1 MRALVPLLCALAFI
15 TFSAGSPSAGQTTD
29 TSRPARRTQQRED
42 RLQARMAA
50 PPSQAHVRIDRA
62 QVRRDAE
69 ELVRLANSIPLG
81 VAGVEKGVVSKDLN
95 ENLKKIQKLCKH
107 LRSELAL

>member
-1 MRALVPLLCALAFI
+1 LAFI
-15 TFSAGSPSAGQTTD
+15 AFSAGSTSGGQTND
-29 TSRPARRTQQRED
+29 ISRPIRRVQQRED
-42 RLQARMAA
+42 RLEARMAT
-50 PPSQAHVRIDRA
+50 PSQVHVRIDRA

-69 ELVRLANSIPLG
+69 ELARLASSIPPE